1 MNTKTKDNQ
10 GFSLVELIIV
20 IAIMAVL
27 VGVLAPAYLRYV
39 EKSRKSA
46 DVQAVD
52 AVMRAMEAA
61 AIDPSLN
68 VTDGTYMKVQL
79 VNNRSS
85 AATDFIYSADDTNA
99 KVGTELF
106 ATIGAYQLKSKDWK
120 KIIIQGNVSAGQV
133 NFEFKEDAPQGKG
146 LLNYA
151 SDLKLKENSS
161 ITMQ

>member
-1 MNTKTKDNQ
+1 MNTHNKDNK

-39 EKSRKSA
+39 EKSKKSA

-79 VNNRSS
+79 VNNRPS

-106 ATIGAYQLKSKDWK
+106 ATIGEYQLKSKDWK
-120 KIIIQGNVSAGQV
+120 KFIIQGNVSGGQV
-133 NFEFKEDAPQGKG
+133 TFEFNQNAPTDKG

-151 SDLKLKENSS
+151 SDLKLEYNSS

>member
-1 MNTKTKDNQ
+1 MNNK

-52 AVMRAMEAA
+52 AVMSAMEAA

-68 VTDGTYMKVQL
+68 VADGTYMKVQL
-79 VNNRSS
+79 VNSRPS
-85 AATDFIYSADDTNA
+85 AATDFIYSADSNA
-99 KVGTELF
+99 KVGNELWE
-106 ATIGAYQLKSKDWK
+106 TIGAYQLKSQDWK
-120 KIIIQGNVSAGQV
+120 KIIIQGTVTGGQV
-133 NFEFKEDAPQGKG
+133 TFEFSQDAPQNKG
-146 LLNYA
+146 LLDYA
-151 SDLKLKENSS
+151 SDMKLKENSS
-161 ITMQ
+161 ITMQQNP

>member
-1 MNTKTKDNQ
+1 MNKNNRNNK

-61 AIDPSLN
+61 AIDPSIN
-68 VTDGTYMKVQL
+68 VTDGTVIKVQL
-79 VNNRSS
+79 TNTAKLQGTS
-85 AATDFIYSADDTNA
+85 FICRENG
-99 KVGTELF
+99 KVITELQE
-106 ATIGAYQLKSKDWK
+106 TLGAYQLKSKDWG
-120 KIIIQGNVSAGQV
+120 KIIIQGTVSGGQV
-133 NFEFKEDAPQGKG
+133 TFKFKEDAPDRKG
-146 LLNYA
+146 LLDYT
-151 SDLKLKENSS
+151 SDMTIIKDDSV
-161 ITMQ
+161 TFQ